1 MSRQGDPSGAAG
13 LRLLLLLAV
22 VIGAGGMAIALVYQ
36 LVGGQIPPAPPVA
49 YAASP
54 QLAEQS
60 PVEVP
65 APSDPAAPQAGPA
78 DSPDEATAAAPEEAA
93 PARGEESSCPS
104 DGVQFITHIV
114 QRGDTLFLLARRH
127 GTTVQ
132 AIKAANGL
140 KCDTIIIGQKL
151 LIPISVV
158 CPRPVVTVCPT
169 PVPAVVSCPQPV
181 VVCPPPVVVVV
192 CPPQPVCLPVCPVV
206 CVPACP
212 QVCVPVA
219 DP

>member
-13 LRLLLLLAV
+13 LRLLLSLAV
-22 VIGAGGMAIALVYQ
+22 MIGAGGLAIALVYQ
-36 LVGGQIPPAPPVA
+36 LVGGQIPPAAPVA
-49 YAASP
+49 YAAPP
-54 QLAEQS
+54 QLADES
-60 PVEVP
+60 PADLPETG
-65 APSDPAAPQAGPA
+65 DLAAPQPDLSTSPEQVPPA
-78 DSPDEATAAAPEEAA
+78 TGAEATQAQC
-93 PARGEESSCPS
+93 G
-104 DGVQFITHIV
+104 GVEFVTHIV

-140 KCDTIIIGQKL
+140 KCDTIIIGQRL
-151 LIPISVV
+151 LIPVSVV

-192 CPPQPVCLPVCPVV
+192 CPPQPVCVPVCPVV
-206 CVPACP
+206 CVPVCP
-212 QVCVPVA
+212 QVCAPVV